1 MFKWLKIVEKNS
13 RPNMSQVIKKIK
25 DDIERKKQNPNAA
38 RDEKKL
44 AKK

>member
-25 DDIERKKQNPNAA
+25 DDIERKK
-38 RDEKKL
+38 
-44 AKK
+44 